1 MLLSTLEKPSKL
13 KHSTPL
19 TNYNST
25 DTTFILLLLLA
36 TIYSL
41 QPTAQQ
47 LPETISVN
55 RHHTEELWPFQQ
67 ADDYTSIPANTT
79 LPIAN
84 HHHHYYPFSSATMEL
99 LTYQPTP
106 LPLPI
111 PLTEP
116 LMPLASIPEQ
126 TLHPIPTMIETTHS
140 SPIVIHE
147 EIALLHHS
155 HGEWVFH
162 PLWPA

>member
-13 KHSTPL
+13 TRSTRL
-19 TNYNST
+19 TNYST

-36 TIYSL
+36 SVYTL
-41 QPTAQQ
+41 QPTVYQ
-47 LPETISVN
+47 LPEVIIVN
-55 RHHTEELWPFQQ
+55 NHHTEELWLFQQ

-79 LPIAN
+79 LPMAN
-84 HHHHYYPFSSATMEL
+84 HHHYYYPFYSTTMEL
-99 LTYQPTP
+99 LTYQHTP

-116 LMPLASIPEQ
+116 VIPPATIPEH
-126 TLHPIPTMIETTHS
+126 TLHPIPTTIETPHS
-140 SPIVIHE
+140 PPIAIHE
-147 EIALLHHS
+147 ELALLHHS